1 MKYYNSL
8 IVITVVFLF
17 ILNIILFHKKD
28 YLTTA
33 INLGLLCAYFALYD
47 FKEYNINVLA
57 VVITMLLTMLL
68 APTFESIMIYS
79 TSESLDIWLSI
90 I

>member
-1 MKYYNSL
+1 M
-8 IVITVVFLF
+8 
-17 ILNIILFHKKD
+17 FHKKD

-68 APTFESIMIYS
+68 APIFESIMIYS
-79 TSESLDIWLSI
+79 TSGKAWMAVIHYLNIWHLYG
-90 I
+90 